1 MEHEFRLKAIQGFG
15 WNHANKL
22 AEYGI
27 LYVFS
32 LVLARFLGAEEYGV
46 YSVVIS
52 VISLLLVI
60 SSIGFDQALNKFVA
74 QLSEPRQ
81 IEQLRFLV
89 RRLGLIRLGSHVLL
103 SGGLLVFRYQISVL
117 FKNDGI
123 AQYLEIMSLYI
134 LFKGMGD
141 FLANVF
147 IGKLE
152 TKIVFIVNTVNRVLL
167 LAVGTF
173 LLTGGFGL
181 FEVLVVF
188 AGVSGLTFLIFLI
201 KSKSQI
207 FGREA
212 YLPLSSV
219 FSFAAANWLFLIVG
233 IGLGRYSD
241 MVLLGG
247 IKGAGNE
254 TGFYDLAYSLTMA
267 IEFVFA
273 MGFMGVVLSVFS
285 KLAHSDPAKLSVARV
300 GVIQYQQALILPAG
314 VFCLFHADAIIV
326 MLVSSEF
333 VAVIPM
339 FQAFLGFKLASVV
352 VIGGG
357 VNSALLLSLGKERVS
372 LMIRS
377 VAGALNVAVNY
388 LVIPFY
394 GALGAL
400 CVTGAFMVIAT
411 GLEFVSVSKIIGAR
425 YDWVF
430 LLKVVLVC
438 CAAVGVSS
446 VIPSETISLL
456 TINALCYVVVIG
468 AGYYTVKLLNTTPQ
482 FIKAYIN
489 DLFRKG

>member
-285 KLAHSDPAKLSVARV
+285 KLAHSDPA
-300 GVIQYQQALILPAG
+300 
-314 VFCLFHADAIIV
+314 
-326 MLVSSEF
+326 
-333 VAVIPM
+333 
-339 FQAFLGFKLASVV
+339 
-352 VIGGG
+352 
-357 VNSALLLSLGKERVS
+357 
-372 LMIRS
+372 
-377 VAGALNVAVNY
+377 
-388 LVIPFY
+388 
-394 GALGAL
+394 
-400 CVTGAFMVIAT
+400 
-411 GLEFVSVSKIIGAR
+411 
-425 YDWVF
+425 
-430 LLKVVLVC
+430 
-438 CAAVGVSS
+438 
-446 VIPSETISLL
+446 
-456 TINALCYVVVIG
+456 
-468 AGYYTVKLLNTTPQ
+468 
-482 FIKAYIN
+482 
-489 DLFRKG
+489 